1 MSRTNSNDVRF
12 EDGCSTDE
20 ETELFGININNLN
33 IEDISDSS
41 DASTREEN
49 DNKIFEA
56 TAGGTSNENNFNVQK
71 PITRTNEIN
80 HNAGDWKM
88 NGIKCRSKP
97 LELFLES
104 IGLSFFLQSL
114 LDANILTT
122 QNFLDLGM
130 ENTTNLLETIGAT
143 DNDVHKII
151 TVLFLNDTNI
161 SNQSDESENHVIEQ
175 EKIETKQRELLINY
189 DKAECLYFLKERI
202 PASLGLNYSEI
213 EKNNVNG
220 EDLYNALSSTREM
233 IDIFGLDT
241 CAKRV
246 KFERIIRN
254 NNGNVSMPNS
264 SSGTL
269 YSSWYLKT
277 VAPLYDLHM
286 GCENMA
292 PLLYSLVRFL
302 KVQNILEVG
311 AGYTS
316 IFLLQALYDN
326 QQEIGNYAKLI
337 KSGQCKVG
345 NQPYC
350 VDGKL
355 NKIHE
360 KKSILHCVDHMG
372 HEHTTADH
380 VLQIAKD
387 LGIDSHLQLH
397 NIDFWDFELQDDQ
410 NDEDQKIE
418 LIWLDFA
425 AGKKLSKVLNRWWH
439 RLKNGGYI
447 LCHSTLTNSMTREW
461 LEQMRSRENNKWVYE
476 TISFLEPHKY
486 FQNSFSMFQKRENNY
501 KEDILT
507 RYP

>member
-1 MSRTNSNDVRF
+1 MSGTSSNNVNF
-12 EDGCSTDE
+12 EDSCSTDE
-20 ETELFGININNLN
+20 EAELFGININNLN
-33 IEDISDSS
+33 IEDISGSS
-41 DASTREEN
+41 DASTGEEN
-49 DNKIFEA
+49 DNGIFEA
-56 TAGGTSNENNFNVQK
+56 MAGETSNQNNFNVQK
-71 PITRTNEIN
+71 SIPRSNEIN

-88 NGIKCRSKP
+88 NGIKFRSKP

-122 QNFLDLGM
+122 QNFLDLGK
-130 ENTTNLLETIGAT
+130 ENATHLLETIGAT

-161 SNQSDESENHVIEQ
+161 SHQSDANKKHVVEQ
-175 EKIETKQRELLINY
+175 QKIETKQRKLLINY
-189 DKAECLYFLKERI
+189 DKTECLIFLKEHI

-220 EDLYNALSSTREM
+220 EDLNNALSSTREL

-241 CAKRV
+241 CSKRV

-254 NNGNVSMPNS
+254 NNGSISMPNS

-292 PLLYSLVRFL
+292 PFLYSLVRFL
-302 KVQNILEVG
+302 KVQKILEVG

-326 QQEIGNYAKLI
+326 QQEIGNYVKLI

-350 VDGKL
+350 VDEKL
-355 NKIHE
+355 NNIHGRT
-360 KKSILHCVDHMG
+360 SILHCVDHMG
-372 HEHTTADH
+372 HEHTTADR
-380 VLQIAKD
+380 VLEIAKD

-410 NDEDQKIE
+410 HDEDQKIE

-425 AGKKLSKVLNRWWH
+425 AGKKLSQVLNRWWH

-461 LEQMRSRENNKWVYE
+461 LEQMRSRENNKWAYE

-501 KEDILT
+501 QEDILT